1 MNGLIKLMRQE
12 EHIQDKQRKIR
23 WISYTLKNTY
33 SLPLVTTRK
42 NYLLLIFRI
51 KAMRV
56 NCLSL
61 NAGVVLLITQT
72 YEFYAEVSSVQES
85 WATAQIVVKSMER

>member
-1 MNGLIKLMRQE
+1 
-12 EHIQDKQRKIR
+12 
-23 WISYTLKNTY
+23 
-33 SLPLVTTRK
+33 
-42 NYLLLIFRI
+42 
-51 KAMRV
+51 MRV